1 MKERLDALQ
10 VALTNEMREREFY
23 LKNAARTSNPAG
35 KAMFQQIAAEELE
48 HYERLKE
55 LSEKWSKQQKWPETI
70 PLKVKETTVS
80 AILKDMVKKA
90 SKLPKGDADDL
101 KAVRTAIDFEAN
113 GAVFYAK
120 LRDDCSDPKEKAF
133 FNLLA
138 DIEHEHF
145 VSLKDAEELMTDPA
159 AWYQN
164 KESSGLDGASFPLP
178 YSDYWTPTKRKP
190 SPIYGGLSFFSD
202 WISRVSFLWKHLR
215 QNFATSAES
224 RFTQDKGRS

>member
-35 KAMFQQIAAEELE
+35 KAMFQQIASEELE

-120 LRDDCSDPKEKAF
+120 LRDDCSEPKEKAF

-164 KESSGLDGASFPLP
+164 KESTGLDGA
-178 YSDYWTPTKRKP
+178 
-190 SPIYGGLSFFSD
+190 
-202 WISRVSFLWKHLR
+202 
-215 QNFATSAES
+215 
-224 RFTQDKGRS
+224 